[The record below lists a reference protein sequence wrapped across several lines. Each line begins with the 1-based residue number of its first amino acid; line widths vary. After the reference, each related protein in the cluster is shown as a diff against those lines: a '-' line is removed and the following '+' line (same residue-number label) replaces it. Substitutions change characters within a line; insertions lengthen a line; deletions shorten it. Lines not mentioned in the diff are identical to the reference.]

1 MGVVLKHS
9 DFVHLH
15 VHSEYSLLDGA
26 ARLEKLVDR
35 AKALKF
41 PALALTDH
49 GNLFGAV
56 DFYTACTKAGV
67 KPILGSE
74 LYVAPGSR
82 FERSSQDGG
91 YEGASHCTVLA
102 RTAAGYA
109 NLMKL
114 VSKAYLEGYYYKPRV
129 DRELLAQHADGLL
142 VLSGCL
148 NSEVSRMLSAG
159 DAEKARQTAGWYQEV
174 FGKDYYFMEVQSHG
188 LEQQVAV
195 TEGTIHIAKAIG
207 APLCGTNDSHYLEAE
222 HSRAHEALLCI
233 QTGTTMGDPN
243 RWKFS
248 SNEFYVKS
256 ADEMKAVFKDLPE
269 AYRNTLAVAE
279 RCNVDLQF
287 GQFHLPKYMVPDDF
301 TLDSYLEHLAFE
313 GLARRYGGS
322 PADAIGERLRYKLG
336 VISKM
341 GFSGYFLVV
350 WDFIAHARKQGIAVG
365 PGRGSSAGSLVAYC
379 LGITNIDPIRYGL
392 IFERFLNPERISMP
406 DMDIDFA
413 DDRRDEVIRYVV
425 ERYGADRVAHI
436 ITFGTMGAKAV
447 IRDVAR
453 VLGFSYGEAD
463 RIAKLV
469 PGFPLNISLDEAL
482 EKAPPLA
489 EQVKRDQRVGEM
501 WGVARALEGC
511 TRHASVHASAVVI
524 SDEPLMER
532 VPLYKDPKRPE
543 LITGYAMGPIEK
555 LGLLKMDFLGLKT
568 LTVIT
573 DALRL
578 VQESRGVELDADRLP
593 LDDGR
598 TYQLLTDARTF
609 GVFQLESA
617 GMRDALKRLKPQR
630 IEDIIAMVALY
641 RPGPMDLIDDFVNR
655 KHGRAAIAY
664 EHPLMERHLQETYGI
679 MVYQEQVMRLAADLA
694 GFSLGEADTLR
705 KAMGKKDRELMAQQR
720 EKFVSGCKAN
730 KIDVKKA
737 ERIWDLIEKFA
748 GYGFNKCLTA
758 DTRIEMADGTR
769 KLITDV
775 RAGDLVLTK
784 DGPYRARAVRPSGTR
799 PVGRLRLANGMSV
812 RCTPD
817 HPIFTQRGWVNAEEL
832 GTSDFVAVA
841 RELPCGARRVP
852 DRMPA
857 LLGYALSEGGLNYDG
872 HFYLYSTSADELD
885 DMAST
890 LARFENTLPRREERA
905 APRGSSVRPV
915 RVDRRVPSG
924 AVRFLFEEC
933 RLQGKGALEKQVPSL
948 VDDWDLRALSI
959 LVAKLFQGDGCIHRR
974 TRTIFYATSSC
985 ELAEDMRRLLLKL
998 GLSSTIHRKAFRYR
1012 GTLRPGFTI
1021 NLVGGRETYRWF
1033 EQIVGPHLVGR
1044 KRADLAALVAD
1055 APPVTFLARGT
1066 VDVIPV
1072 ALAVQP
1078 IREAIAKVY
1087 PSLRAGCRAVGVS
1100 YRLLFAD
1107 GGKGGVRRDTV
1118 RQLAER
1124 LDAPALYA
1132 LAESPIGW
1140 SRPRGFALD
1149 GEEPTFDFE
1158 VPGAASFIANGVA
1171 VHNSHAAC
1179 YGVVAYQT
1187 AYLKANYP
1195 TEFMAALLTSE
1206 MDKTDK
1212 IVQYVEETRAMGLRV
1227 EPPDVN
1233 VSRAQ
1238 FTVAGDAIHF
1248 GLAAIKNV
1256 GATAIDSIVKVRE
1269 ADGPFASL
1277 DDFCGRVDLRLV
1289 NRRVIECLIK
1299 AGAFDSL
1306 QNTRAGLL
1314 ASLDQAMEGGQ
1325 RRQRDREEGQVS
1337 LFEALGA
1344 GEATPKATA
1353 VVPPAARVPEWPQEE
1368 MLAFEREVLG
1378 FYLSGH
1384 PLEQYREVSQRIGAL
1399 NAGDLAARPTGA
1411 RVLLLGQVSAFSESA
1426 TKSGN
1431 RMAFA
1436 TLELVDGSV
1445 PLTIFPEPYR
1455 TCAVALRHKGPVIVR
1470 GRADDSDKGRVVL
1483 AEEIKPLEDAVGN
1496 GSLAGNGSGH
1506 ANGHGGNGRAAG
1518 GQDVAHAC
1526 RIRVSATAA
1535 SLDELLASVKAA
1547 CYEHEGRTPLFV
1559 HVLLP
1564 TQEVVLRVKEL
1575 GVDPA
1580 PDLLAKVEGLLGPGS
1595 IVVEYAGRA

>member
-1 MGVVLKHS
+1 MKHS

-56 DFYTACTKAGV
+56 DFYTACEKAGV

-102 RTAAGYA
+102 RTRAGYA

-148 NSEVSRMLSAG
+148 NSEVSRQLSAG
-159 DAEKARQTAGWYQEV
+159 DEAKALQTAGWYQEV

-195 TEGTIHIAKAIG
+195 TEGTIKIARAIG

-222 HSRAHEALLCI
+222 HSKAHEALLCI
-233 QTGTTMGDPN
+233 QTGTTMSDPE

-248 SNEFYVKS
+248 SDEFYVKS
-256 ADEMKAVFKDLPE
+256 ADEMRAVFKDLPE

-287 GQFHLPKYMVPDDF
+287 GQFHLPKYQVPDGF
-301 TLDSYLEHLAFE
+301 TLDSYLEERALE
-313 GLARRYGGS
+313 GLKWRYGGS
-322 PADAIGERLRYKLG
+322 PSDAVVERLRYELG
-336 VISKM
+336 VVSKM

-350 WDFIAHARKQGIAVG
+350 WDFISYARRQGIAVG

-379 LGITNIDPIRYGL
+379 LGITNVDPIRYGL

-425 ERYGADRVAHI
+425 DRYGADRVAHI

-568 LTVIT
+568 LTVIS

-578 VQESRGVELDADRLP
+578 LKESRGVELDGDALP
-593 LDDGR
+593 LDDAK
-598 TYQLLTDARTF
+598 TYQLLTEARTF

-641 RPGPMDLIDDFVNR
+641 RPGPMDLIEDFVNR

-664 EHPLMERHLQETYGI
+664 EHPLMEQVLQETYGI

-705 KAMGKKDRELMAQQR
+705 KAMGKKDRELMATQR
-720 EKFVSGCKAN
+720 EKFISGCKAN
-730 KIDVKKA
+730 KIDAKKA

-758 DTRIEMADGTR
+758 DTRIEMADGSQ
-769 KLITDV
+769 KPITEV

-784 DGPYRARAVRPSGTR
+784 DGPYRARAVRSSGVR
-799 PVGRLRLANGMSV
+799 PVGRLRLANGMTV

-832 GTSDFVAVA
+832 RRDDSVAV
-841 RELPCGARRVP
+841 LRR
-852 DRMPA
+852 
-857 LLGYALSEGGLNYDG
+857 L
-872 HFYLYSTSADELD
+872 
-885 DMAST
+885 
-890 LARFENTLPRREERA
+890 
-905 APRGSSVRPV
+905 APRESDDVLPPEVYGEV
-915 RVDRRVPSG
+915 
-924 AVRFLFEEC
+924 
-933 RLQGKGALEKQVPSL
+933 LQEG
-948 VDDWDLRALSI
+948 I
-959 LVAKLFQGDGCIHRR
+959 LKA
-974 TRTIFYATSSC
+974 YATL
-985 ELAEDMRRLLLKL
+985 E
-998 GLSSTIHRKAFRYR
+998 
-1012 GTLRPGFTI
+1012 
-1021 NLVGGRETYRWF
+1021 
-1033 EQIVGPHLVGR
+1033 
-1044 KRADLAALVAD
+1044 
-1055 APPVTFLARGT
+1055 
-1066 VDVIPV
+1066 
-1072 ALAVQP
+1072 
-1078 IREAIAKVY
+1078 
-1087 PSLRAGCRAVGVS
+1087 AGCRAL
-1100 YRLLFAD
+1100 RIPW
-1107 GGKGGVRRDTV
+1107 RRDMRRGALV
-1118 RQLAER
+1118 RLAEQ
-1124 LDAPALYA
+1124 LDSPALYA

-1140 SRPRGFALD
+1140 SLPRGFVLE
-1149 GEEPTFDFE
+1149 GEEVTYDFE
-1158 VPGAASFIANGVA
+1158 VPGAASFIANGIA

-1187 AYLKANYP
+1187 AYLKANHP

-1206 MDKTDK
+1206 MEKTDK
-1212 IVQYVEETRAMGLRV
+1212 IVLYVEETRAMGLRV

-1233 VSRAQ
+1233 VSRSD

-1256 GATAIDSIVKVRE
+1256 GATAIESIVRTRE
-1269 ADGPFASL
+1269 ADGRFATL
-1277 DDFCGRVDLRLV
+1277 EDFCARVDLRLV
-1289 NRRVIECLIK
+1289 NRRVVECLIK

-1306 QNTRAGLL
+1306 QSTRAGLL
-1314 ASLDQAMEGGQ
+1314 AALDQAMESGQ
-1325 RRQRDREEGQVS
+1325 RQQRDREEGQVS
-1337 LFEALGA
+1337 LFDMPGGGGA
-1344 GEATPKATA
+1344 KPAAPVAA
-1353 VVPPAARVPEWPQEE
+1353 AARVAEWPQEE
-1368 MLAFEREVLG
+1368 MLAYEREVLG

-1384 PLEQYREVSQRIGAL
+1384 PLEQYREMARRIGAL
-1399 NAGDLAARPTGA
+1399 SAADLAVRSTGA
-1411 RVLLLGQVSAFSESA
+1411 RVLLLGQVSAFSEST

-1436 TLELVDGSV
+1436 TLELVDGST

-1455 TCAVALRHKGPVIVR
+1455 SCAGALRHKGPVIVR

-1483 AEEIKPLEDAVGN
+1483 AEEIKPLEEAMGN
-1496 GSLAGNGSGH
+1496 LAPAGNG
-1506 ANGHGGNGRAAG
+1506 HGTGNGAGNGNGAA
-1518 GQDVAHAC
+1518 AHAC
-1526 RIRVSATAA
+1526 RIRVSAAA
-1535 SLDELLASVKAA
+1535 ESLPELLASVKAA
-1547 CYEHEGRTPLFV
+1547 CREHEGRTPLFL

-1564 TQEVVLRVKEL
+1564 EQEVVLRIKEL
-1575 GVDPA
+1575 AVDPA
-1580 PDLLAKVEGLLGPGS
+1580 ADLVTKVEGLLGAGS
-1595 IVVEYAGRA
+1595 ILVEYAGRA